1 MTWHVGLVCESN
13 GKRTGGTVPHDK
25 DGKYVEMQDA
35 YDAWEPFAVEI
46 LLSAARRYH
55 GFVTYTQLADYVK
68 DKTGITHNALVQNW
82 VGHVLGRV
90 IKVCTASGWPQ
101 LTSLCVTS
109 DGTVG
114 PGYKFALVAAEKNRQ
129 NGDGEP
135 SLDDLDDHAAKE
147 RFECYKFFGA
157 ELPPD
162 GGRPALTP
170 KAQASREY
178 KRAQAKRDEP
188 PKFCPEHPW
197 ITLPTNGVCDDC
209 A

>member
-1 MTWHVGLVCESN
+1 M
-13 GKRTGGTVPHDK
+13 PHDE
-25 DGKYVEMQDA
+25 DGNYVEMRDA

-46 LLSAARRYH
+46 LLSAAKRYH
-55 GFVTYTQLADYVK
+55 GFVTYSQLADYVR
-68 DKTGITHNALVQNW
+68 DKTGITHKALVQNW
-82 VGHVLGRV
+82 VGNVLARV
-90 IKVCTASGWPQ
+90 IKVCTANGWPQ
-101 LTSLCVTS
+101 LTSLCVTA

-114 PGYKFALVAAEKNRQ
+114 PGYKFAMIAAEKNRQ
-129 NGDGEP
+129 HADGEP

-147 RFECYKFFGA
+147 RFECNKFFGA
-157 ELPPD
+157 EMPPG

-178 KRAQAKRDEP
+178 KRTQAKRDAP

>member
-1 MTWHVGLVCESN
+1 M
-13 GKRTGGTVPHDK
+13 PHDK
-25 DGKYVEMQDA
+25 DGKYVEMGDA
-35 YDAWEPFAVEI
+35 YDAWEPFAVEL
-46 LLSAARRYH
+46 LLSAAERYH

-82 VGHVLGRV
+82 VGNLLGRV
-90 IKVCTASGWPQ
+90 IELCTANGWPQ

-114 PGYKFALVAAEKNRQ
+114 PGYKFALLAVEKNRQ
-129 NGDGEP
+129 NVDGDP
-135 SLDDLDDHAAKE
+135 SLEHLDDHAAKE
-147 RFECYKFFGA
+147 RFECYRFFGA

-170 KAQASREY
+170 KAQATREY
-178 KRAQAKRDEP
+178 KRALAKRAEP

-197 ITLPTNGVCDDC
+197 IALPTSGVCDDC
-209 A
+209 E